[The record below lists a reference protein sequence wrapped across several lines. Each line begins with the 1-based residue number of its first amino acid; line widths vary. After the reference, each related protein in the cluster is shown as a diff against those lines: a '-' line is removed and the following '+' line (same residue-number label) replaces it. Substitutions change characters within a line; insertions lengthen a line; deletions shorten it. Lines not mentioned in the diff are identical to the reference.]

1 MTESNE
7 NRRLLVFDIG
17 LPLAL
22 VVALVV
28 VTVVDIATTEVY
40 KPVIDVVFIMDEG
53 AGFAESASQMKAN
66 WGKVARSLTEQES
79 DCRFAVLPCQES
91 SEQIPR
97 IAFTS
102 SVKKLKRRLHE
113 TAPESGEL
121 ANEWPE
127 TDCLQGLEDAMD
139 FKFRKGAIPIVILAT
154 NSMLEDDDR
163 LSKIAKK
170 YKKRGIT
177 VMIQAHESEQD
188 FFRPLYR
195 NGGQFFTLAGENK
208 TGPSAAK
215 DDEEDKGDK
224 AAAKVGSLLS
234 GGSNPGADGGP
245 KVEKLIAGVKV
256 KGQLALI
263 CDISGSMGRD
273 FPPLVKELR
282 EKFPKDTPLVLVVGC
297 AFRPPNVADQ
307 RPVKLT
313 PVTGRTTIY
322 GVDFS
327 KDRYVY
333 VCPNTT
339 DAVLLSIRYFRR
351 DTVMFNNDLQ
361 DGGSQKAI
369 QAFETL
375 WKRRAFTLSG
385 RSLNCDAPNV
395 LKGFIKKSGGD
406 FKVDPIA
413 RTVLPARVWGP

>member
-1 MTESNE
+1 M
-7 NRRLLVFDIG
+7 FDIG
-17 LPLAL
+17 LPIAL
-22 VVALVV
+22 VVVLVV

-53 AGFAESASQMKAN
+53 AGFAESASQMKVN

-79 DCRFAVLPCQES
+79 DCRFAVLPCHEN

-97 IAFTS
+97 IALTS
-102 SVKKLKRRLHE
+102 SVKKLKRRLRE
-113 TAPESGEL
+113 TVPESGEL

-127 TDCLQGLEDAMD
+127 TDCLQGLEDVLD
-139 FKFRKGAIPIVILAT
+139 FKFREGAIPIVILAT

-188 FFRPLYR
+188 FFRPLYK

-208 TGPSAAK
+208 TEPSEAK
-215 DDEEDKGDK
+215 DDEEDQGNK

-256 KGQLALI
+256 KGRIALI
-263 CDISGSMGRD
+263 CDISGSMG
-273 FPPLVKELR
+273 
-282 EKFPKDTPLVLVVGC
+282 
-297 AFRPPNVADQ
+297 
-307 RPVKLT
+307 
-313 PVTGRTTIY
+313 
-322 GVDFS
+322 
-327 KDRYVY
+327 
-333 VCPNTT
+333 
-339 DAVLLSIRYFRR
+339 R